1 MPDNVQPQTSPEDL
15 AAIEAVRPA
24 RVIGAEHIAAAQ
36 RVDLPRLRQDRLAR
50 VRAELKARDYAGCV
64 LFDPL
69 NIRYATDARNMSVWT
84 MHNAA
89 RYCFIATEGPVVL
102 FDFHNCEHLS
112 ADIATVD
119 EVRPTWAWY
128 YFSAGPRMAEKAQ
141 KWAAEIA
148 DLVRGHGG
156 GNRRLAADHCNP
168 LGAAALR
175 EEGIE
180 VFDAQE
186 VLELARRIKLP
197 DELLLMKAAVATCET
212 AMDHMHELLVPG
224 ITENEL
230 WSVLHQVNIAMG
242 GEWIETR
249 LLSSGGRTNPWF
261 QESSDRV
268 IQAGD
273 MVSYDTDLVG
283 PYGYCADIS
292 RSLVC
297 GGRPTGEQR
306 RLYNIALDQVRTNMD
321 LIKPGMTFR
330 ELAERSFKLPE
341 NCAPNR
347 YSVVI
352 HGIGLCDEY
361 PHCAYTA
368 DMGRGGYDGI
378 LEAGMTVCV
387 ESYTGEVGGGEGVKL
402 EEQVLITETGVE
414 PVSTFPF
421 EDSLISREV

>member
-1 MPDNVQPQTSPEDL
+1 MPDSAQPRSSREDL

-24 RVIGAEHIAAAQ
+24 RVIGAEHIAAAKV
-36 RVDLPRLRQDRLAR
+36 VDLPRLRQDRLAR

-112 ADIATVD
+112 AGLATVD

-141 KWAAEIA
+141 HWAAEIA
-148 DLVRGHGG
+148 DLVRSHGG

-175 EEGIE
+175 DEGIE
-180 VFDAQE
+180 VFDGQE

-197 DELLLMKAAVATCET
+197 DELLLMKAAVAVCET
-212 AMDHMHELLVPG
+212 AMDHMQELLVPG

-261 QESSDRV
+261 QESGDRA

-273 MVSYDTDLVG
+273 MVSYDTDLIG

-297 GGRPTGEQR
+297 GGRANDEQR

-321 LIKPGMTFR
+321 LIKPGMSFR

-352 HGIGLCDEY
+352 HGVGLCDEY
-361 PHCAYTA
+361 PHCSYLA

-414 PVSTFPF
+414 PISTFPF